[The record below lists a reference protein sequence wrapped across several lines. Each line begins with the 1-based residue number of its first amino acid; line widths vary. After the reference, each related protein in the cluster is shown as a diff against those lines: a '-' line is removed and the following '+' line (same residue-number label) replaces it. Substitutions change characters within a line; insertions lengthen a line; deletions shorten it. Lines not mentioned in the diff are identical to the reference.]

1 MSSARYILTYRYK
14 YPTFLFYYMPLLN
27 SNKWSL
33 LKITVDFGIL
43 APKHQM
49 QMAVVTAI
57 TAAISDIRQLAILQ
71 HPLVETY
78 LRLKWAR
85 LRILFFFLILV
96 HLFFVISL
104 SVYAIMFAHN
114 DADHVVTR
122 RILATCS
129 CILLF
134 HNTIQI
140 ILEPK

>member
-1 MSSARYILTYRYK
+1 MNG
-14 YPTFLFYYMPLLN
+14 M
-27 SNKWSL
+27 SL

-49 QMAVVTAI
+49 QMGVVTAI
-57 TAAISDIRQLAILQ
+57 IAAASDIRQLAILQ
-71 HPLVETY
+71 HPLVETF

-85 LRILFFFLILV
+85 LRILFFLLILV

-104 SVYAIMFAHN
+104 SLYAIMLCQMTQN
-114 DADHVVTR
+114 DVNHVVTR
-122 RILATCS
+122 RILAICS

-134 HNTIQI
+134 HNTVQT

>member
-1 MSSARYILTYRYK
+1 MNGT
-14 YPTFLFYYMPLLN
+14 
-27 SNKWSL
+27 SL

-57 TAAISDIRQLAILQ
+57 IAAASNIKQLAILQ
-71 HPLVETY
+71 HPLVEMF

-85 LRILFFFLILV
+85 LRILFFLLILV
-96 HLFFVISL
+96 HLFFVTTL
-104 SVYAIMFAHN
+104 SVYAIMFTHN
-114 DADHVVTR
+114 NVGHVVAQ
-122 RILATCS
+122 RILAICS

-134 HNTIQI
+134 HNTVQI

>member
-1 MSSARYILTYRYK
+1 
-14 YPTFLFYYMPLLN
+14 
-27 SNKWSL
+27 
-33 LKITVDFGIL
+33 
-43 APKHQM
+43 M
-49 QMAVVTAI
+49 QMAVI
-57 TAAISDIRQLAILQ
+57 TAVIAAASDIRQLAILQ
-71 HPLVETY
+71 HPLVETF

-122 RILATCS
+122 RILAICS

-134 HNTIQI
+134 HNTIQV

>member
-1 MSSARYILTYRYK
+1 M
-14 YPTFLFYYMPLLN
+14 
-27 SNKWSL
+27 SL
-33 LKITVDFGIL
+33 LKITVDFSIL

-57 TAAISDIRQLAILQ
+57 VAAASDIRQLAILQ
-71 HPLVETY
+71 HPLVETF

-85 LRILFFFLILV
+85 LRILFFLLILI
-96 HLFFVISL
+96 HLFFVVSL
-104 SVYAIMFAHN
+104 SVYAIMFTHN

-122 RILATCS
+122 RILAICS

-134 HNTIQI
+134 HNTIQV